1 MEHEH
6 KVRIH
11 AERVSKAFDTSN
23 GRMQVVND
31 VSFDVYDNEFLVV
44 LGPGRCGKTVLL
56 NMMCGLLSPDS
67 GSIQIDGKMVNGPD
81 PRCGMVF
88 QRLGLMPWCTVLE
101 NVEFGSR
108 MRGVDKAQRR
118 ETARHFLKL
127 VGLEGFE
134 AYYPY
139 QLSGGMKQ
147 RVGIARAY
155 ANGAEILLMDEPFG
169 QLDAQ
174 TRINMQQEIVRIS
187 AAEKRTIIFVTNN
200 IEEAVKIGDRILL
213 FSACPAQVKEEYQ
226 ITLAKPRDEIS
237 PEFLNLRTIVSDNAD
252 LAL

>member
-169 QLDAQ
+169 QLDAFCGENPKE
-174 TRINMQQEIVRIS
+174 RAHS
-187 AAEKRTIIFVTNN
+187 DAGAFD
-200 IEEAVKIGDRILL
+200 AV
-213 FSACPAQVKEEYQ
+213 SE
-226 ITLAKPRDEIS
+226 
-237 PEFLNLRTIVSDNAD
+237 
-252 LAL
+252 